1 MKRVM
6 KFSLLFDDDVDDDD
20 DICFYM
26 RVLCALFMR
35 YVRLKFCADFSSHKT
50 AKNTHIKNM
59 SQTSS
64 FFFFS
69 LKFAYTTQRERE
81 RDARV
86 RERVA
91 QIVPEM
97 QREEREERESK
108 HVAYIDIFL
117 LFEHLFSHFSRVLQ
131 KKKRDKRVIIKT

>member
-35 YVRLKFCADFSSHKT
+35 YVRLKFYADFSSHKT

-97 QREEREERESK
+97 QRERRERRERVNMLLILTFFFSLSTF
-108 HVAYIDIFL
+108 FL
-117 LFEHLFSHFSRVLQ
+117 TFHEFFR
-131 KKKRDKRVIIKT
+131 KKKETNA

>member
-59 SQTSS
+59 SKTSS
-64 FFFFS
+64 FFFFFS
-69 LKFAYTTQRERE
+69 LKFACTTQRERE
-81 RDARV
+81 RERCSSQRESCSDCTRDA
-86 RERVA
+86 A
-91 QIVPEM
+91 
-97 QREEREERESK
+97 REER
-108 HVAYIDIFL
+108 VNMFVYIDIFFL
-117 LFEHLFSHFSRVLQ
+117 L
-131 KKKRDKRVIIKT
+131 